1 MNSIH
6 NTKHESYTTSWTY
19 GIDYQLSSDP
29 TLQIYELIDIFTN
42 KVNIINHFKKE
53 FNLKCKIMFDE
64 YHLIN
69 YHVQKEDA
77 QTLIQNTSVI
87 FLLGGNTLNQNGFL
101 KDYEL
106 LDLIKKSRAVVMRAS
121 AGAINMSSKW
131 LCSKNFGYKVEISSL
146 YDGIGLDTFSVLS
159 HFVLK
164 IT

>member
-29 TLQIYELIDIFTN
+29 TLHIYELIDIFSN

-87 FLLGGNTLNQNGFL
+87 FC
-101 KDYEL
+101 
-106 LDLIKKSRAVVMRAS
+106 
-121 AGAINMSSKW
+121 W
-131 LCSKNFGYKVEISSL
+131 VEISL
-146 YDGIGLDTFSVLS
+146 IKMGF
-159 HFVLK
+159 
-164 IT
+164 